1 MATKPIAEVGKQLK
15 EYVPDLTETELAK
28 KVSKTVSEAESKILE
43 NTNIYQYGG
52 FKSKQ
57 EREKLKST
65 LEVPETNNSNNS
77 SETLD
82 ANPDAGNALV
92 PTKQSKI
99 SQILSNLMENNVII
113 KSKPREKVF
122 YLFIFS

>member
-1 MATKPIAEVGKQLK
+1 MATKPIAQVGKQLK

-65 LEVPETNNSNNS
+65 LETTEVNGPIS
-77 SETLD
+77 SESME
-82 ANPDAGNALV
+82 ANPEAGNALV
-92 PTKQSKI
+92 PTKQSKL
-99 SQILSNLMENNVII
+99 SKILSTLTENNVII
-113 KSKPREKVF
+113 KSKNATIEHISQPIS
-122 YLFIFS
+122 L